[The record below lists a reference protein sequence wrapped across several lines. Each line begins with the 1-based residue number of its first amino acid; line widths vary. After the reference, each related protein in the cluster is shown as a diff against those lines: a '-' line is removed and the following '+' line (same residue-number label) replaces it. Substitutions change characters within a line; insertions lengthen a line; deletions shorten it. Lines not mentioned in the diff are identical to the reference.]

1 MGECRNE
8 SESRNFLRFAEM
20 KRENIA
26 SYLGDVV
33 SILSFQV
40 TNGLIS
46 EEDAKEILDLIRQSR
61 EILDKEKNGHL
72 IEAEVK
78 AREAYIKLISKIN
91 RTSRYA
97 RLQYM
102 YALHVWIALFL
113 ITLLLFFL
121 LFSKR
126 LDYPIF
132 ADIPA
137 NVTLWGA
144 LGGVSYSIFYL
155 RKNVYELRFS
165 KYYGIYWIAYP
176 MAAAIFGLAVVT
188 IVAAGLLSID
198 AKPSYGVYAT
208 LAYLSGVFQ
217 EWFLKTLKNIAESI
231 YKTER

>member
-1 MGECRNE
+1 MRKEDIE
-8 SESRNFLRFAEM
+8 
-20 KRENIA
+20 
-26 SYLGDVV
+26 SYLDTVQ

-46 EEDAKEILDLIRQSR
+46 EGDAKEILDLIKQSR
-61 EILDKEKNGHL
+61 QKLEKEKNEDL
-72 IEAEVK
+72 SEAEAK
-78 AREAYIKLISKIN
+78 AREAYVKLMTKIN
-91 RTSRYA
+91 AASRCA
-97 RLQYM
+97 RLKYM
-102 YALHVWIALFL
+102 YALHIWVGLFL

-121 LFSKR
+121 LFSKK

-137 NVTLWGA
+137 DVTLWGA
-144 LGGVSYSIFYL
+144 LGGVSHSIFYL

-188 IVAAGLLSID
+188 IIAAGLLSIN

-217 EWFLKTLKNIAESI
+217 EWFLKTLKDIAESI
-231 YKTER
+231 HKTER

>member
-1 MGECRNE
+1 MRKEDIE
-8 SESRNFLRFAEM
+8 
-20 KRENIA
+20 
-26 SYLGDVV
+26 SYLDTVQ

-46 EEDAKEILDLIRQSR
+46 EGDAKEILDLIKQIRQKL
-61 EILDKEKNGHL
+61 EKEKNEDL
-72 IEAEVK
+72 SEAEAK
-78 AREAYIKLISKIN
+78 AREAYVKLMTKIN
-91 RTSRYA
+91 AASRCA
-97 RLQYM
+97 RLKYM
-102 YALHVWIALFL
+102 YALHIWVGLFL

-121 LFSKR
+121 LFSKK

-137 NVTLWGA
+137 DVTLWGA
-144 LGGVSYSIFYL
+144 LGGVSHSIFYL

-188 IVAAGLLSID
+188 IIAAGLLSIN
-198 AKPSYGVYAT
+198 AKPGYGVYAT

-217 EWFLKTLKNIAESI
+217 EWFLKTLKDIADSI
-231 YKTER
+231 HKTER